1 MNPGSLTPAPTLN
14 HCYFCSRQMATE
26 VVRGRTQEALKPP
39 GACYLLLPGL
49 EGAGIESLV
58 SRASFCALRTPQPR
72 GELERLLTTLNCSAD
87 RPQIGMGRAMMCLLQ
102 PLPGLSKRKA
112 QLWAS
117 AAKVLTRTR
126 RRSPRGREL
135 ARGYPGRGHTVTSPA
150 RVGPRGSDVA
160 LLTTTGPRCFWGFGF
175 RQHPGSDRSPSRRL
189 PAQRKRGRRP
199 TYPAARGG
207 PPRSQP
213 RFPGESAP
221 QPWNSQSSAGPWCEL
236 CREPSKNER
245 GDSVGQS
252 ATAEER
258 GACPGSAPFPPSAS
272 KPECEDSQA
281 QSAVEQRQGAW
292 SLGPLPFAPDCPS
305 VALGG
310 APPLTS
316 VPSESVVSLARVWG
330 GAAFLPWGAAV
341 AAPAAYT

>member
-1 MNPGSLTPAPTLN
+1 
-14 HCYFCSRQMATE
+14 MATE

-72 GELERLLTTLNCSAD
+72 GELQRLLTTLNCSAD

-207 PPRSQP
+207 PPLSQP

-221 QPWNSQSSAGPWCEL
+221 SLGTANPQPGLGASSAESLPKSNAETPWANQRPQRSEGRVL
-236 CREPSKNER
+236 APPHSLLRPRNPSAKTPRPNQRWSNGKGR
-245 GDSVGQS
+245 GHLG
-252 ATAEER
+252 
-258 GACPGSAPFPPSAS
+258 PFPS
-272 KPECEDSQA
+272 
-281 QSAVEQRQGAW
+281 
-292 SLGPLPFAPDCPS
+292 
-305 VALGG
+305 
-310 APPLTS
+310 PLTA
-316 VPSESVVSLARVWG
+316 LA
-330 GAAFLPWGAAV
+330 
-341 AAPAAYT
+341 

>member
-1 MNPGSLTPAPTLN
+1 MRKLSSGRLSNLPKVTQVVGDKAGNMNPGSLTPAPTLN

-160 LLTTTGPRCFWGFGF
+160 LLTTTGPRCFWGL
-175 RQHPGSDRSPSRRL
+175 GSGSTPALTARPPAGSQRSASEVADLRTRL
-189 PAQRKRGRRP
+189 PEAGHLDHSRGSPEKALPSLGTANPQPGLGASSAESLPKSNAETPWANQRPQRSEGRVLAPPHSLLRP
-199 TYPAARGG
+199 RNPSAKT
-207 PPRSQP
+207 PRSNQ
-213 RFPGESAP
+213 RWSNGK
-221 QPWNSQSSAGPWCEL
+221 G
-236 CREPSKNER
+236 R
-245 GDSVGQS
+245 GHLG
-252 ATAEER
+252 
-258 GACPGSAPFPPSAS
+258 PFPS
-272 KPECEDSQA
+272 
-281 QSAVEQRQGAW
+281 
-292 SLGPLPFAPDCPS
+292 
-305 VALGG
+305 
-310 APPLTS
+310 PLTA
-316 VPSESVVSLARVWG
+316 LA
-330 GAAFLPWGAAV
+330 
-341 AAPAAYT
+341 